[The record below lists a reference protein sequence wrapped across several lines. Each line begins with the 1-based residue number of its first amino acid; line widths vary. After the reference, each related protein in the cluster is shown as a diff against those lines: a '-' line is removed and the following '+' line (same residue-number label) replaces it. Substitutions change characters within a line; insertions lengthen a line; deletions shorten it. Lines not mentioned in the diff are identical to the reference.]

1 MTNEVAKYEWNA
13 NEAAKHKSNG
23 KWGCYTQEQL
33 QMRLLSIRTMKNEI
47 ANHMNNANEAAK
59 HNYNGNEVLKQ
70 TNNQ

>member
-1 MTNEVAKYEWNA
+1 
-13 NEAAKHKSNG
+13 
-23 KWGCYTQEQL
+23 
-33 QMRLLSIRTMKNEI
+33 MRVLSIGTMENEI